1 MRRLITF
8 GCSHTYGQCLSSRQ
22 LAWPYRLASLL
33 NLECIN
39 CGEEGASNK
48 RIWYNIVNFDFNK
61 DDTIV
66 VQWSYPERWCVL
78 DSKDVKHIGS
88 WKNDPTSTNYYK
100 YLFSHY
106 DSNVDANLRM
116 SHIDLVFENLRL
128 YHVLSQNDL
137 YSNLKFNKANILDI
151 DFDNIR
157 ETNEKGDDGVH
168 AGPKAHQIFAE
179 QIAKEIKNDTR

>member
-1 MRRLITF
+1 
-8 GCSHTYGQCLSSRQ
+8 
-22 LAWPYRLASLL
+22 
-33 NLECIN
+33 
-39 CGEEGASNK
+39 
-48 RIWYNIVNFDFNK
+48 
-61 DDTIV
+61 
-66 VQWSYPERWCVL
+66 
-78 DSKDVKHIGS
+78 
-88 WKNDPTSTNYYK
+88 
-100 YLFSHY
+100 
-106 DSNVDANLRM
+106 M

-179 QIAKEIKNDTR
+179 LIAKEIKNDTR